1 VDQVRLVYVAGPY
14 RAATEYA
21 VACNVHRAAAEA
33 AELLYAHG
41 YAVVCPHS
49 MSHGWERHQCYTNDR
64 TLEHCCEI
72 VRRCDAVLVVGA
84 WLTSSG
90 TLQEIEAAL
99 AAGVQVYYSRQDLL
113 SALPVS

>member
-1 VDQVRLVYVAGPY
+1 VRLVYVAGPY

-99 AAGVQVYYSRQDLL
+99 AAGVPVYYSRQDLL

>member
-1 VDQVRLVYVAGPY
+1 MHLVYVAGPY
-14 RAATEYA
+14 RASTALA
-21 VACNVHRAAAEA
+21 VAGNVHRAAAEA

-49 MSHGWERHQCYTNDR
+49 MSHGWERHPDYSNER

-72 VRRCDAVLVVGA
+72 VRRCDALLVVGA
-84 WLTSSG
+84 WMTSSG

-99 AAGVQVYYSRQDLL
+99 AAGVPVYYSRQDLL
-113 SALPVS
+113 AGTPPEE

>member
-99 AAGVQVYYSRQDLL
+99 AAGVPVYYSRQDLL

>member
-1 VDQVRLVYVAGPY
+1 MRLVYVAGPY

-21 VACNVHRAAAEA
+21 VACNVHRAAAVA

-64 TLEHCCEI
+64 TLEHCCAI

-84 WLTSSG
+84 WMTSSG

-99 AAGVQVYYSRQDLL
+99 AAGVPVYYSRQDLL
-113 SALPVS
+113 AGMPPEE

>member
-1 VDQVRLVYVAGPY
+1 VHLVYVAGPY
-14 RAATEYA
+14 RAATALA
-21 VACNVHRAAAEA
+21 VAGNVHRAAAEA
-33 AELLYAHG
+33 ADLLYAHG
-41 YAVVCPHS
+41 YAVICPPS
-49 MSHGWERHQCYTNDR
+49 MSHGWERHTDYSNER

-84 WLTSSG
+84 WMTSSG

-99 AAGVQVYYSRQDLL
+99 AAGVPVYYSRQDLL